1 MVAEKR
7 LLDEFFELVQTD
19 SETKHERAMCDLL
32 TRKFQELGLTV
43 FEDDTAAKTGHG
55 AGNLFATWPATE
67 GMEDV
72 APFLFTAHM
81 DTVAPGRGIKPR
93 LDDDG
98 YIRSDGTTILGSDDK
113 AGLAAMLEAI
123 RIVNERK
130 IPHGKIQFV
139 ITAGEESGLVG
150 ARAMDRKHLDAE
162 YGFALD
168 SDGQIGMICTA
179 GPTQTKMQIT
189 VIGKS
194 AHAGVNPEDGI
205 SAITVAAKAISR
217 MPLGRIDPETTANIG
232 RFVGGGATNVVADR
246 VTITAEAR
254 SLVQEKME
262 AQVQK
267 MREAFESATKEYGAS
282 FEFEAELLYPA
293 YRIEPSA
300 PVIRVAAAALES
312 LGFAWSTFES
322 GGGSDANIFNGLG
335 VPTVNLAIGY
345 EHIHTTKEQIR
356 LRDLVDTARMVT
368 AIIEQSVQVKA
379 SRS

>member
-32 TRKFQELGLTV
+32 IRKFTELGLTV

-55 AGNLFATWPATE
+55 AGNLIAEWPATE

-72 APFLFTAHM
+72 APFLFTGHM
-81 DTVAPGRGIKPR
+81 DTVAPGNGIKPR

-123 RIVNERK
+123 RVVNEQK

-150 ARAMDRKHLDAE
+150 ARAMDPKHLDAA
-162 YGFALD
+162 YGYALD
-168 SDGQIGMICTA
+168 SDGKIGMICTA
-179 GPTQTKMQIT
+179 GPTQTKMHIT

-205 SAITVAAKAISR
+205 SAITAAAKAISR
-217 MPLGRIDPETTANIG
+217 MPLGRIDHETTANIG
-232 RFVGGGATNVVADR
+232 RFEGGGATNVVADR

-262 AQVQK
+262 AQVRK

-282 FEFEAELLYPA
+282 CEFEEEMLYPA
-293 YRIEPSA
+293 YRIEESA
-300 PVIRVAAAALES
+300 PVVRVAAAAFES
-312 LGFAWSTFES
+312 LGFEWSTFES
-322 GGGSDANIFNGLG
+322 GGGSDANIFNGMG

-345 EHIHTTKEQIR
+345 EHIHTTQEQIR
-356 LRDLVDTARMVT
+356 LKDLVDTARFVVE
-368 AIIEQSVQVKA
+368 IVKQSVKLKA
-379 SRS
+379 